1 MHLIESY
8 HRCLESH
15 LVQVLIIG
23 VEHLRLLLQP
33 GLNILGLGLGPFDDP
48 LGLVAK
54 LISEL
59 LVFEGLSYSL
69 ERFHFGLHCDLGLL
83 MDRLDL
89 AQLLLISFQVLPLE
103 SAYDF
108 NCDLRS

>member
-1 MHLIESY
+1 
-8 HRCLESH
+8 
-15 LVQVLIIG
+15 
-23 VEHLRLLLQP
+23 
-33 GLNILGLGLGPFDDP
+33 
-48 LGLVAK
+48 
-54 LISEL
+54 
-59 LVFEGLSYSL
+59 LSYSL